1 TESHVDIVTYENELR
16 ALIQR
21 TKPLVKRIVLMTPFY
36 IEQNTQDPMRSLMDK
51 YGAVVRRIADEE
63 NTLFVDT
70 QAAFEPLLKHMYSG
84 ALCWDRVHPSM
95 AGHMA
100 LAKVFL
106 NTIGFSWKSE

>member
-1 TESHVDIVTYENELR
+1 M
-16 ALIQR
+16 
-21 TKPLVKRIVLMTPFY
+21 KRIVLMTPFY

-84 ALCWDRVHPSM
+84 ALCWDREKCEAYLM
-95 AGHMA
+95 Q
-100 LAKVFL
+100 KR
-106 NTIGFSWKSE
+106 